1 MMRDDCGVTA
11 LANPDLGMVAEGLKM
26 IAKKVAKN
34 PMYVSKATMS
44 MFLTLTSMSSKTR
57 GLHECMWSIIR
68 TVTRIT
74 AVPTFVLTS
83 ATK

>member
-1 MMRDDCGVTA
+1 MCDDCWTA
-11 LANPDLGMVAEGLKM
+11 DLANPDLDMMAEGLKM

-34 PMYVSKATMS
+34 PMYLTTATMS